1 MSIVEEKVKSII
13 VDKLGVDYS
22 EVRPEASIEY
32 DLGADSL
39 DAVELIME
47 FEKEFAISIPD
58 EEAERLK
65 SVADVILYIKEHE
78 MYDTQSSNI
87 ENHSLHSSLNNT
99 PKEDKIKGLRNS

>member
-13 VDKLGVDYS
+13 VDKLGVANS

-58 EEAERLK
+58 EDAERLK
-65 SVADVILYIKEHE
+65 SVADVILYIEQ

-87 ENHSLHSSLNNT
+87 GNHSLHTSLNNT
-99 PKEDKIKGLRNS
+99 PKEDKIKGLRNN

>member
-1 MSIVEEKVKSII
+1 MSIVEEKVKSIVADI
-13 VDKLGVDYS
+13 LEVDYS

-47 FEKEFAISIPD
+47 FEKEFALSIPD

-65 SVADVILYIKEHE
+65 TVADVISYIEQEMHE
-78 MYDTQSSNI
+78 TQSSSI
-87 ENHSLHSSLNNT
+87 EDRSLYSALNNT

>member
-47 FEKEFAISIPD
+47 FEKEFALSIPD
-58 EEAERLK
+58 EEAEKLK
-65 SVADVILYIKEHE
+65 TVADIVFYIEQE
-78 MYDTQSSNI
+78 MHDTQSSNI
-87 ENHSLHSSLNNT
+87 GNRSLYTALNNT